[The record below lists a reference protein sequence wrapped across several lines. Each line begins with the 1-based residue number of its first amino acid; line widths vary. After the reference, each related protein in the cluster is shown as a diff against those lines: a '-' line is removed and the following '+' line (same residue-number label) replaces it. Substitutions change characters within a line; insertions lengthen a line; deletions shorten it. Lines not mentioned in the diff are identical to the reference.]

1 MVAAS
6 QFNLVDGFSI
16 DYLHFGLLG
25 ILKKLMDLWLSPC
38 NHAKPYY
45 ITKAKQDALNKRIL
59 SIKPVSEIT
68 RRPRSIFD
76 RADYK
81 GNEYRSLLLYY
92 LRYCLVDLLPMKYI
106 NHFQL
111 LSSSIYMLLG
121 RNITP
126 ETRSLAETRL
136 NRFADEY
143 ELLYGKDNVTMNIHL
158 CRHAASS
165 VDNVG
170 PLWAQSAFGFETN
183 NGVLVRSNKAK
194 RDYLHQI
201 SWKYITSLTLQNDN
215 NDRKNIKGIDIGGK
229 FVITKSDEIAKFFG
243 IDTVTAYTFI
253 TIGDVKYTSIK
264 YKHIATIDYFIRLKS
279 NELGAVNFYA
289 VENFKIH
296 AYIDVYK
303 IVESCDHLITVKKD
317 GNRIIDINDISEK
330 MIYFKIN
337 NEEIVTSMPN
347 HFEKT

>member
-1 MVAAS
+1 MVLTWISTFCKGYKCLTDSNATS
-6 QFNLVDGFSI
+6 V
-16 DYLHFGLLG
+16 
-25 ILKKLMDLWLSPC
+25 WLIFFAVATALY
-38 NHAKPYY
+38 NEFFE
-45 ITKAKQDALNKRIL
+45 IETK
-59 SIKPVSEIT
+59 
-68 RRPRSIFD
+68 
-76 RADYK
+76 
-81 GNEYRSLLLYY
+81 
-92 LRYCLVDLLPMKYI
+92 
-106 NHFQL
+106 
-111 LSSSIYMLLG
+111 
-121 RNITP
+121 
-126 ETRSLAETRL
+126 
-136 NRFADEY
+136 
-143 ELLYGKDNVTMNIHL
+143 
-158 CRHAASS
+158 
-165 VDNVG
+165 
-170 PLWAQSAFGFETN
+170 

-194 RDYLHQI
+194 QDYLHQI

-215 NDRKNIKGIDIGGK
+215 NDHKNIKEIDIGGK

-253 TIGDVKYTSIK
+253 TIGDVKYTSIN

-337 NEEIVTSMPN
+337 NVEIVTSIPN